1 MKVAQ
6 IGYGRWGRNLYRAL
20 TNISEIKQVMICDP
34 YIDLDEDEFNLIT
47 FNEILNDYSGFIKYV
62 FDDLNNS
69 SSGSSES
76 AGQNAFGVWK
86 PGD

>member
-47 FNEILNDYSGFIKYV
+47 FNEILNDETIK
-62 FDDLNNS
+62 
-69 SSGSSES
+69 
-76 AGQNAFGVWK
+76 GV
-86 PGD
+86 